1 MKLVRKQEARDALQT
16 LINEISHRKAASRGP
31 YSWPAF
37 ETVRSVALGGVERL
51 ARRVLSALSNGSMS
65 MRSVYDDCTAEIEAA
80 TLRIFDPQAN
90 CEAFALG
97 IVMLTLRG
105 ESDKALQAL
114 ENISE

>member
-1 MKLVRKQEARDALQT
+1 MKLVRKQEARDALQA
-16 LINEISHRKAASRGP
+16 LINEIGNREAASRGP
-31 YSWPAF
+31 YSWAI
-37 ETVRSVALGGVERL
+37 ETVRSVALGGVRML
-51 ARRVLSALSNGSMS
+51 ASKALSDLSNGST
-65 MRSVYDDCTAEIEAA
+65 RSVYDDCTAEIEAVA
-80 TLRIFDPQAN
+80 LRIFDPQAH